1 LTSLIVSA
9 IILLPDVIQR
19 QVFQST
25 LKKETVMTNRKTPIA
40 QAINAVEPV
49 AFVSITDIGLQHGTA
64 ENRID
69 SCAEFALDHIKGFPV
84 LKDVSPEDIKSLRD
98 GYSLAHREIYKA
110 VTYAVI
116 NGQYFPATPEQLAN
130 KKVEKI
136 EATIDYA
143 MSFTSNQMGTDFKD
157 NPNLKTVVEKVRKAH
172 LTYIS
177 DKLGKLVD
185 KAEKILRIRTGV
197 KVERQVVLFAD
208 SMKKIF
214 DAQEKSVKVKHSQ
227 RKDATANPEKYKL
240 AVEAFWQAYKA

>member
-1 LTSLIVSA
+1 
-9 IILLPDVIQR
+9 
-19 QVFQST
+19 
-25 LKKETVMTNRKTPIA
+25 MTNRKTPIA
-40 QAINAVEPV
+40 QAINAAEPV
-49 AFVSITDIGLQHGTA
+49 AFVSITDIGLQHGKA

-143 MSFTSNQMGTDFKD
+143 MSFTPNQMGTDFKD
-157 NPNLKTVVEKVRKAH
+157 NPNLKAVVEKVRKAH

-197 KVERQVVLFAD
+197 KVERQVVLFVD